1 VGVHN
6 VFHVSQLKK
15 CLEPQTDVVVEDTI
29 VLEPDLT
36 NKAYPIKVLEQD
48 RVNQNKTTRFYKV
61 QWNNLLE
68 DEATWEREDYLRPI
82 FRTFYPRSWM
92 YQSGDVLAHFK
103 WVSVYLEAAAQHT
116 SSEKEEAIYY
126 HCKVCNNNVMYRY
139 KDREIICEH
148 LVWSGFM
155 DNYFIWSK
163 HVETQPRIES
173 IIDECR
179 SCV

>member
-29 VLEPDLT
+29 VLEPNLT

-48 RVNQNKTTRFYKV
+48 RVTQNKTTRFYKV

-82 FRTFYPRSWM
+82 FRTFYPRGKPTS
-92 YQSGDVLAHFK
+92 LPHNFIF
-103 WVSVYLEAAAQHT
+103 LESRDEI
-116 SSEKEEAIYY
+116 SSKEEGSYTPYY
-126 HCKVCNNNVMYRY
+126 RNPNEV
-139 KDREIICEH
+139 
-148 LVWSGFM
+148 S
-155 DNYFIWSK
+155 
-163 HVETQPRIES
+163 
-173 IIDECR
+173 
-179 SCV
+179 

>member
-1 VGVHN
+1 V
-6 VFHVSQLKK
+6 
-15 CLEPQTDVVVEDTI
+15 
-29 VLEPDLT
+29 
-36 NKAYPIKVLEQD
+36 
-48 RVNQNKTTRFYKV
+48 TTRVRTDAV
-61 QWNNLLE
+61 QSLHHQRRDLHQSTYPVHLGRSGLILLL
-68 DEATWEREDYLRPI
+68 D
-82 FRTFYPRSWM
+82 RSWM

-126 HCKVCNNNVMYRY
+126 HCKVCNNNVMYQY